1 MDPQQTLSRDDVKI
15 DSNFRIWAVEMDL
28 LSNKPFKKQLL
39 NKKNLNL

>member
-28 LSNKPFKKQLL
+28 LSNKPFQKQLL